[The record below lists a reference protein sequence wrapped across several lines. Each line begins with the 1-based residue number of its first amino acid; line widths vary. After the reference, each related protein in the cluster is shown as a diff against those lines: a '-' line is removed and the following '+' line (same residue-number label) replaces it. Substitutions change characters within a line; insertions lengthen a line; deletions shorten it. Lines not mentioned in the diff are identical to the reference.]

1 VVATNYFDKNALIQ
15 QVKSDQI
22 KDIKDIKNHS
32 LAFAPMNEW
41 ILNY

>member
-22 KDIKDIKNHS
+22 KDIKDIKKS
-32 LAFAPMNEW
+32 FFGICANE
-41 ILNY
+41 